1 MLKRLILIC
10 ILLTGISSAEE
21 VPVTITPLNK
31 ITTAD
36 KNLQAGTTVEFK
48 DVATG
53 ELVTGLVKEITPNGF
68 AGEQASIL
76 INNFKYKNSDK
87 ILNGEIFI
95 KGGEHKKY
103 QEMAETGAV
112 PVIGI
117 IRGGEVVLK
126 PEKTKLTLFFSD
138 YINSEDTPV
147 QIKPAQTISTCY
159 DEIEVGDK
167 IKFISVKDISKKED
181 YFIIDEDYQVKTVII
196 ATGNGAFN
204 PKKLPLKISPKVED
218 KINYFIKDPKQFN
231 NKTIAIL
238 GGGDSALD
246 WAAEFGKTNQI
257 KLIHRREQFRGL
269 EATLEEIKNLK
280 NVEIITPYIPKGLEL
295 VDNHLKL
302 NFKKVGDDENKEIAC
317 DEIIVAYGFKA
328 NNRFVK
334 KWGIEFNGTKI
345 AVNSVMQTNLS
356 GIYAVGDAVDYS
368 GRVPIIGVGFGEV
381 QIAITDIMRK
391 LFPEKTLTI
400 HSTSM

>member
-1 MLKRLILIC
+1 MTTFMLKLIYQYFREVFKIKKFDLAI
-10 ILLTGISSAEE
+10 IGAGPIGLFSANYAQLHNLKSVLFDSLNDIGGQPQMLYPFKQIRDIPAYPSISAEKLIQNLKDGINQN
-21 VPVTITPLNK
+21 TSIITN
-31 ITTAD
+31 
-36 KNLQAGTTVEFK
+36 
-48 DVATG
+48 
-53 ELVTGLVKEITPNGF
+53 
-68 AGEQASIL
+68 
-76 INNFKYKNSDK
+76 
-87 ILNGEIFI
+87 
-95 KGGEHKKY
+95 H
-103 QEMAETGAV
+103 
-112 PVIGI
+112 
-117 IRGGEVVLK
+117 
-126 PEKTKLTLFFSD
+126 
-138 YINSEDTPV
+138 
-147 QIKPAQTISTCY
+147 
-159 DEIEVGDK
+159 
-167 IKFISVKDISKKED
+167 SVKDISKKED

-204 PKKLPLKISPKVED
+204 PKKLPLKIGPKVED

-334 KWGIEFNGTKI
+334 KWGIELNGTKI

>member
-167 IKFISVKDISKKED
+167 IKFISVKDIYKNRKLYIKKDTPIYGTVD
-181 YFIIDEDYQVKTVII
+181 YVSENGWYYDNAELDFKQFKTKTVD
-196 ATGNGAFN
+196 G
-204 PKKLPLKISPKVED
+204 
-218 KINYFIKDPKQFN
+218 
-231 NKTIAIL
+231 
-238 GGGDSALD
+238 
-246 WAAEFGKTNQI
+246 
-257 KLIHRREQFRGL
+257 
-269 EATLEEIKNLK
+269 
-280 NVEIITPYIPKGLEL
+280 EIITINTPLAINGFDILQYKSKRIAQFFNYFGTA
-295 VDNHLKL
+295 
-302 NFKKVGDDENKEIAC
+302 FRGKEI
-317 DEIIVAYGFKA
+317 EII
-328 NNRFVK
+328 
-334 KWGIEFNGTKI
+334 
-345 AVNSVMQTNLS
+345 
-356 GIYAVGDAVDYS
+356 
-368 GRVPIIGVGFGEV
+368 
-381 QIAITDIMRK
+381 
-391 LFPEKTLTI
+391 PEQDKNVIFTLWLK
-400 HSTSM
+400 